1 MKNYIKKMKS
11 DLNFMEKN
19 ENFNEKTNI
28 NSMALKHSNYLKNFI
43 TKNFIK
49 LKKSKSNKNFFITN
63 SNKKENKILIENSKI
78 LIENYKSK
86 ENYFYN
92 DIKKYCKSKTLKNEI
107 KFYLMNKKIGPKKYY
122 ENFIEK
128 NKKIFFKE
136 NKKNF
141 SFIENK
147 TPKNSDLIKYKN
159 FFKNFPK
166 IVKNFQN
173 SSDFI
178 KNEIKSEENENEI
191 KKNKIKNKINI
202 FKLKKELKKFNN
214 KNIIKNEEIIKNNFN
229 NVKLFLD
236 KKSKKYFKKNYLKIN
251 HLNKILNK
259 NYDYD
264 FSFEIKI
271 NNLKLKKDFS
281 LVTNEKIQFKKKLKG
296 IFAIEPFNKE
306 KFIHKLIKNL
316 KEK

>member
-1 MKNYIKKMKS
+1 MKS

-19 ENFNEKTNI
+19 EKFNEKTNI
-28 NSMALKHSNYLKNFI
+28 NSMALKHLNYLKNFF
-43 TKNFIK
+43 TNNFIK
-49 LKKSKSNKNFFITN
+49 KTLKKSKSVSNNFFITN
-63 SNKKENKILIENSKI
+63 SNKKKEKIS
-78 LIENYKSK
+78 IENYKSK

-141 SFIENK
+141 SFNNENK